1 MGLEQSE
8 RRALA
13 PQMRTCHIGGMEITA
28 CEFGSV
34 RFGGQPH
41 TSSERSP
48 RADHRRSERGEAK
61 MLNATRVRSL
71 SQLPQPLLTAYLDTN
86 PAKPSNR
93 GLVRAY
99 LTWLKKEANSIAQSV
114 PPAEQELFREQLR
127 RTEEFLR
134 DRTPQERGIVI
145 FAGSAIWE
153 VVSLQLEVE
162 NELRWGKPAVSQLLW
177 LVDEHRPYCIV
188 VVDRAGARFF
198 RYQLGEMIEL
208 EEKKFR
214 IDISQ
219 WKKKDLGHVAHP
231 RIRKTRGSQR
241 DTFEHRI
248 DARYARL
255 CAETA
260 ELATRLCEKQGLTA
274 LFLVGSDR
282 LIEPIEA
289 EFPREFRRRV
299 VLIPEGLARM
309 SSPQLEQR
317 LEAKIADWER
327 EHESTL
333 VIALLGNDHGAV
345 VGIDE
350 TLAQLQKGKI
360 RSLLLV
366 RDLDASLRQCVKC
379 GWTDRSADPVCSVC
393 GGERRAVTLRDVLPE
408 LAWSS
413 KASVEVVSG
422 EAAKRL
428 KEAGGMGAWLCQ
440 PKQAGLSRAAK
451 QAD

>member
-1 MGLEQSE
+1 
-8 RRALA
+8 
-13 PQMRTCHIGGMEITA
+13 MEITA

-48 RADHRRSERGEAK
+48 RADHRRPERGEAK
-61 MLNATRVRSL
+61 MLNATRLRSL

-86 PAKPSNR
+86 PAKPSTR

-99 LTWLKKEANSIAQSV
+99 LTWLKKEAHSIAQSV

-145 FAGSAIWE
+145 FAGSATWE

-177 LVDEHRPYCIV
+177 LVDEHRPYYIV

-198 RYQLGEMIEL
+198 RYSLGEMTEF
-208 EEKKFR
+208 EEMQFR
-214 IDISQ
+214 IDTSQ
-219 WKKKDLGHVAHP
+219 WKKKELGHVVGQGVE
-231 RIRKTRGSQR
+231 KTRGSQR
-241 DTFEHRI
+241 DTFEHRM
-248 DARYARL
+248 DAQYRRL
-255 CAETA
+255 CRETA
-260 ELATRLCEKQGLTA
+260 EHAKGLCETEGLA
-274 LFLVGSDR
+274 AIFLVGSDR

-299 VLIPEGLARM
+299 VLIPEDLARM

-317 LEAKIADWER
+317 LEAKVADWER
-327 EHESTL
+327 EHESKL
-333 VIALLGNDHGAV
+333 VTALLDNEHGAV

-350 TLAQLQKGKI
+350 TLAQLQKGKV
-360 RSLLLV
+360 RSLVLV

-393 GGERRAVTLRDVLPE
+393 GGERGCVTLRDVLPE

-422 EAAKRL
+422 EAAKRF
-428 KEAGGMGAWLCQ
+428 KEAGGMGAWLRQ
-440 PKQAGLSRAAK
+440 PTRAGLSRAAK